1 MTNVQ
6 KTMNVNPA
14 GWEWHGKTY
23 DHIDKSE
30 TVIFGTREASLV
42 KLYLAPVVLV
52 AAVLIWWNYGARVE
66 FSPWTIASLTLST
79 ICATAFFWKL
89 ELEDESLGEL
99 SSWAVTVLSGIA
111 TVALFL
117 FQWDKNNVLMPSVLG
132 SVLCVFALNYLIVKG
147 TPRKGAVINK
157 YREGTGNP
165 LKCFIYG
172 TPGSVGDATDVFDA
186 GNLEAGVRGEKNTAE
201 LLQLVSE
208 IPGTNVFHGLRF
220 PGSANADVDHAV
232 VNGNNVFLIDSKQYR
247 PGVYQWDFDGSDD
260 IITGDGRTLQNHMA
274 SAADGYEAILG
285 HGVNVIP
292 IVMIHGNGVIVGA
305 YPSVSKGVHLM
316 TADEAIRF
324 IGNTIDENL
333 DLSKHNGRI
342 IDALLDNMK

>member
-1 MTNVQ
+1 
-6 KTMNVNPA
+6 MNVNPA
-14 GWEWHGKTY
+14 GWEWHGKNY

-30 TVIFGTREASLV
+30 THIVGAREPSIF
-42 KLYLAPVVLV
+42 KLCLAPIFFV
-52 AAVLIWWNYGARVE
+52 AAILLWWNYGARVE
-66 FSPWTIASLTLST
+66 FSVWTITSLVLSM
-79 ICATAFFWKL
+79 ICGAALFYKF

-99 SSWAVTVLSGIA
+99 SAWAAFALSGIG
-111 TVALFL
+111 TVALFF
-117 FQWDKNNVLMPSVLG
+117 FQWDKLNVISLTATG
-132 SVLCVFALNYLIVKG
+132 SIICAFALAYSLHKG
-147 TPRKGAVINK
+147 TPRRGVLMNK
-157 YREGTGNP
+157 YGEGTANP
-165 LKCFIYG
+165 LKCFVYG
-172 TPGSVGDATDVFDA
+172 TPGGVGDATDVFDA

-201 LLQLVSE
+201 LLQLVSN

-305 YPSVSKGVHLM
+305 YPAVSKGVHLM

-333 DLSKHNGRI
+333 DLSQHNGRI
-342 IDALLDNMK
+342 IDALLDNLK

>member
-30 TVIFGTREASLV
+30 TVIFGTRKASLV
-42 KLYLAPVVLV
+42 KLYLAPVALV
-52 AAVLIWWNYGARVE
+52 AGVLLWWNYGARVE
-66 FSPWTIASLTLST
+66 FVGWTIASLILSV
-79 ICATAFFWKL
+79 ICGATAFYKF
-89 ELEDESLGEL
+89 ELDDESLGEL
-99 SSWAVTVLSGIA
+99 SSWAALVLSVIG
-111 TVALFL
+111 TVVLFFFQLDKLNSLPVTIIGSTVCVYALT
-117 FQWDKNNVLMPSVLG
+117 
-132 SVLCVFALNYLIVKG
+132 YLLHKG

-172 TPGSVGDATDVFDA
+172 TPGGVGDATDVFDA

-201 LLQLVSE
+201 LLQMVSE

-292 IVMIHGNGVIVGA
+292 IVMIHGNGVIIGA
-305 YPSVSKGVHLM
+305 YPSVSKGVYLM